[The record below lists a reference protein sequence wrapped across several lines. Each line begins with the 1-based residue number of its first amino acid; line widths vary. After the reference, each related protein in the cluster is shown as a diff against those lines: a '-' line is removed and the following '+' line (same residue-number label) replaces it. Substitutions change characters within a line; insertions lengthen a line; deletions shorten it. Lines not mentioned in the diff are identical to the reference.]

1 MKNEKTILEE
11 QSEIEAALDR
21 LPTLAALLPAALK
34 PLVKLSPRKGLRVQV
49 SLRRGNAKDSRQ
61 VKQNAPA
68 RSWLP
73 DSGLVAISYRPSTPD
88 EEQSV
93 ESTVEDVQD
102 SPAKPAE
109 TVVKAAEPASDP
121 IQDIVIALAKA
132 EKDPQL
138 GFVSLK
144 WFRDTYLPQQG
155 YPWAAIPDER
165 QRALVNAI
173 DRNWILTSKVANPK
187 NPQFPVTAIK
197 VNRPS
202 PEVHS
207 VLERE
212 PGSRSRFVPI
222 AMRGELLSETVLRER
237 R

>member
-1 MKNEKTILEE
+1 MKTEKTILEE
-11 QSEIEAALDR
+11 QAEIEAALDH
-21 LPTLAALLPAALK
+21 LPALAAQLPAALK

-73 DSGLVAISYRPSTPD
+73 DSGLVAIYYRPSTP
-88 EEQSV
+88 EEDQAI
-93 ESTVEDVQD
+93 EATTEDVRD
-102 SPAKPAE
+102 SPAKPE
-109 TVVKAAEPASDP
+109 MPTKPAQPAGDP
-121 IQDIVIALAKA
+121 VQEILMALAKA

-165 QRALVNAI
+165 QRVLVNAI

-197 VNRPS
+197 VNRPL

-207 VLERE
+207 ILEQE
-212 PGSRSRFVPI
+212 PGSRSGFNPI
-222 AMRGELLSETVLRER
+222 AMRGEPLSQTVLRER

>member
-1 MKNEKTILEE
+1 MKTEKTILEE
-11 QSEIEAALDR
+11 QSEIEAALDH
-21 LPTLAALLPAALK
+21 LPALAAQLPAALK
-34 PLVKLSPRKGLRVQV
+34 PLVRLSPRKGFRVQV

-68 RSWLP
+68 SRWLP
-73 DSGLVAISYRPSTPD
+73 DSGLVAIMYRPSTP
-88 EEQSV
+88 EEDQAA

-102 SPAKPAE
+102 SLAKPAE
-109 TVVKAAEPASDP
+109 TAPKPAETASDP
-121 IQDIVIALAKA
+121 VQDIVMALARA

-165 QRALVNAI
+165 QRVLVNAI
-173 DRNWILTSKVANPK
+173 DRNWILTSRVANPK

-197 VNRPS
+197 VNRPLS
-202 PEVHS
+202 EVHS
-207 VLERE
+207 ILEQE
-212 PGSRSRFVPI
+212 PGPRSGFNPV
-222 AMRGELLSETVLRER
+222 AMRGEPLSQTVLRER

>member
-121 IQDIVIALAKA
+121 IQDIVIALAK
-132 EKDPQL
+132 
-138 GFVSLK
+138 
-144 WFRDTYLPQQG
+144 
-155 YPWAAIPDER
+155 
-165 QRALVNAI
+165 
-173 DRNWILTSKVANPK
+173 
-187 NPQFPVTAIK
+187 
-197 VNRPS
+197 
-202 PEVHS
+202 
-207 VLERE
+207 
-212 PGSRSRFVPI
+212 
-222 AMRGELLSETVLRER
+222 
-237 R
+237 